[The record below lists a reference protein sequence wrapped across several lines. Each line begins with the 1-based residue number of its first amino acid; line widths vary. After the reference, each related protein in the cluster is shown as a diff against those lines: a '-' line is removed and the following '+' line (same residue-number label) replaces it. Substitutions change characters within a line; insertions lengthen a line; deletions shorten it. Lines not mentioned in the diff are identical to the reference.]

1 MTKEGSFS
9 WEFLYNFTLR
19 KSQMERRDRMTE
31 KQYLA
36 HLSPSGETQSI
47 LAHLQGTAKLAER
60 FVSAFHA
67 DAQGR
72 QVGLCHDI
80 GKYSADFQIRLRGG
94 PKVDHATAG
103 ALKCYKM
110 DQEFA
115 AFCVAGHH
123 TGLPDLGT
131 PDDPELGTLYGR
143 LKQAVLGEIPDY
155 SAWVDEVTLA
165 PADVPAFCRKNPLT
179 DAFFTRMLYSCLVD
193 ADYLDIEQFMQQGE
207 VERGSKVTILELNR
221 RLDAFVAAWFP
232 PEGAL
237 NEKRCQILQNCMQ
250 MRRQK
255 AGLFTL
261 TVPTGG
267 GKTGS
272 ILGVCA
278 TACGGKWTSACH
290 LCGSLYFRY

>member
-60 FVSAFHA
+60 FASAFHA

-80 GKYSADFQIRLRGG
+80 GKYSADFHERLRGG

-103 ALKCYKM
+103 ALECYKM

-193 ADYLDIEQFMQQGE
+193 ADYLDTEQFMQQGE

-237 NEKRCQILQNCMQ
+237 NEKRCQILQNCMKY
-250 MRRQK
+250 RTAKGRPVHIDGSDRWWK
-255 AGLFTL
+255 DR
-261 TVPTGG
+261 
-267 GKTGS
+267 S

>member
-80 GKYSADFQIRLRGG
+80 GKYSADFHVRLRGG

-110 DQEFA
+110 DQGFA

-143 LKQAVLGEIPDY
+143 LEASGFGRNSDY

-165 PADVPAFCRKNPLT
+165 PADVPAFCRK
-179 DAFFTRMLYSCLVD
+179 TRLPTHFLRECCIPVWW
-193 ADYLDIEQFMQQGE
+193 
-207 VERGSKVTILELNR
+207 T
-221 RLDAFVAAWFP
+221 
-232 PEGAL
+232 
-237 NEKRCQILQNCMQ
+237 QI
-250 MRRQK
+250 
-255 AGLFTL
+255 
-261 TVPTGG
+261 
-267 GKTGS
+267 
-272 ILGVCA
+272 I
-278 TACGGKWTSACH
+278 WI
-290 LCGSLYFRY
+290 